1 MKRWLIFIYG
11 VVSYAIFFGTFLYA
25 IGFVGNL
32 MVPKSIDSVR
42 ESSLGVALLINAG
55 LLGLFAIQHSVMARP
70 AFKRWWT
77 RIIPKEAERS
87 TYTLLSSLA
96 LIALFAFWEPI
107 GGVVWSVQSPVGQA
121 LLYAGFAFGWLLV
134 LVSTFLI
141 NHFDLFGLRQVW
153 LQLRRRPY
161 TALKFG
167 TPVLYRY
174 VRHPLYVGW
183 FFAFWCTP
191 TMTIAHLVFAIAT
204 TAYILI
210 AIQLEE
216 RDLVAEHPEYEQY
229 RKRVPML
236 VPFTKRQP
244 KTTEQHTETAGDAT
258 VIRNPI

>member
-1 MKRWLIFIYG
+1 MKRWLIFFYG

-32 MVPKSIDSVR
+32 WVPKSIDSAR
-42 ESSLGVALLINAG
+42 ETSLGVALLINAG

-77 RIIPKEAERS
+77 QIIPKEAERS
-87 TYTLLSSLA
+87 TYTLLSSVA
-96 LIALFAFWEPI
+96 LIVLFAFWEPI
-107 GGVVWSVQSPVGQA
+107 GGVVWSVHSPVGQG
-121 LLYAGFAFGWLLV
+121 LIYAAYAFGWTLV

-161 TALKFG
+161 TALPFK

-183 FFAFWCTP
+183 FFAFWSTP
-191 TMTIAHLVFAIAT
+191 TMTVAHLVFAIAT

-216 RDLVAEHPEYEQY
+216 RDLMAEHPEYDQY

-236 VPFTKRQP
+236 VPFLKRRQRTAQAAGIVSS
-244 KTTEQHTETAGDAT
+244 TT
-258 VIRNPI
+258 